1 MPAHQHPTHLLTA
14 MASFIDIYWCV
25 DADVRKL
32 ELQLDVRWFYAK
44 GLTSVVQT
52 TNVPFNDLMLID

>member
-1 MPAHQHPTHLLTA
+1 